1 MSYMLPHLY
10 DGWEVDQA
18 ILQESNKVVI
28 IRFGYESH
36 RSCMQM
42 DNMLYQIAFSI
53 QNFASIFL
61 VNIDQVPDFN
71 NMYELFDPFAVMF
84 FYRNKHI
91 LVDFGTGN
99 NNKLNFLIN
108 DKQELIDIV
117 ENVYRAATKG
127 RGLAVSPIDY
137 STKHK
142 Y

>member
-1 MSYMLPHLY
+1 MSYMLPHLH
-10 DGWEVDQA
+10 DGWEVDQT
-18 ILQESNKVVI
+18 ILQENNKVII
-28 IRFGYESH
+28 IRFGYDGH

-42 DNMLYQIAFSI
+42 DEMLYQIAYSI

-61 VNIDQVPDFN
+61 VDIEQVTDFN

-84 FYRNKHI
+84 FFRNKHI

-108 DKQELIDIV
+108 NKQELIDIV

-127 RGLAVSPIDY
+127 RGLAESPIDY

>member
-1 MSYMLPHLY
+1 MLPHLH

-18 ILQESNKVVI
+18 ILQETNKLIV
-28 IRFGYESH
+28 IRFGH
-36 RSCMQM
+36 DGNRSCMQM
-42 DNMLYQIAFSI
+42 DEILYQIAYSV
-53 QNFASIFL
+53 QNFAVIYL
-61 VNIDQVPDFN
+61 VDITQVPDFN

-91 LVDFGTGN
+91 MIDFGTGN

-108 DKQELIDIV
+108 EKQELIDIFEV
-117 ENVYRAATKG
+117 AYRAAIKG
-127 RGLAVSPIDY
+127 RGLAVSPVDY

>member
-1 MSYMLPHLY
+1 MLPHLY
-10 DGWEVDQA
+10 DGWEVDQT

-28 IRFGYESH
+28 IRFGYENH

-42 DNMLYQIAFSI
+42 DDMLYQIAFSI

>member
-1 MSYMLPHLY
+1 MLPHLY

>member
-1 MSYMLPHLY
+1 MLPHLY

-18 ILQESNKVVI
+18 ILQETSKLVV
-28 IRFGYESH
+28 IRFGH
-36 RSCMQM
+36 DGNRSCMQM
-42 DNMLYQIAFSI
+42 DEILYQIAYSV
-53 QNFASIFL
+53 QNFAVIYL
-61 VNIDQVPDFN
+61 VDITQVPDFN

-91 LVDFGTGN
+91 MIDFGTGN

-108 DKQELIDIV
+108 EKQELIDIFEV
-117 ENVYRAATKG
+117 AYRAAIKG
-127 RGLAVSPIDY
+127 RGLAVSPVDY

>member
-1 MSYMLPHLY
+1 MLPHLY

-18 ILQESNKVVI
+18 ILQETNKLVV
-28 IRFGYESH
+28 IRFGH
-36 RSCMQM
+36 DGNRSCMQM
-42 DNMLYQIAFSI
+42 DEILYQIAFSV
-53 QNFASIFL
+53 QNFAVIYL
-61 VNIDQVPDFN
+61 VDITQVPDFN

-91 LVDFGTGN
+91 MVDFGTGN
-99 NNKLNFLIN
+99 NNKLNFLIP
-108 DKQELIDIV
+108 DKQELIDIFEV
-117 ENVYRAATKG
+117 AYRAAIKG

>member
-1 MSYMLPHLY
+1 MSYLLPHLY

-18 ILQESNKVVI
+18 ILQETNKLVV
-28 IRFGYESH
+28 IRFGHEEV

-42 DNMLYQIAFSI
+42 DEMLYQIAYSV
-53 QNFASIFL
+53 QNFAVIYL
-61 VNIDQVPDFN
+61 VDIGKVEDFN

-91 LVDFGTGN
+91 MVDFGTGN
-99 NNKLNFLIN
+99 NNKLNFMIN
-108 DKQELIDIV
+108 DKQELIDILEV
-117 ENVYRAATKG
+117 AYRAATKG